1 MLKRILFGII
11 LIFLSARAGFAQPAT
26 VASGINW
33 LIANQNADKSWGG
46 TSSLVTPFNTTAAAV
61 SALKMCGN
69 TGSAAVDGLN
79 WLNGQTPDSVNYTAD
94 RLLANALAGLDTT
107 SGLGQLVTWKNNI
120 DGSWGLDGEYSND
133 IVEIALTLQAL
144 HAANYSDY
152 SSLFQTINFL
162 TANQNLDG
170 GWGASTGDASNI
182 YVTSMVLRVLSANS
196 TVFFIN
202 QNIISQASAFLLA
215 HQNTDGGFGDSPS
228 TVYATALS
236 LMSLIESGQGSTQTI
251 LNGITYLASSQ
262 LADGSWNDDP
272 YSTALALQA
281 LAEARPNL
289 TVSTS
294 GITFSNT
301 MPLSGATTTISAVIS
316 NTGYDNA
323 SNVVVRF
330 YFGDP
335 AVGGTQ
341 IGTDQILPFIAL
353 GSSAQASIT
362 TSFSDTG
369 AKTIFVVADPDNLI
383 SETNKLDNKASAR
396 LWVAT
401 GPDLAVYS
409 ADLIPSTYVPTAGTA
424 FTLNYT
430 IRNLGESPAGAFT
443 AALYDG
449 DPANNGVL
457 LQTADISG
465 INGSDMRAG
474 TLGVTLTT
482 NGSHTLYL
490 VADSGNVI
498 TEISKTNNT
507 ASVTVNVGGTLTQ
520 ADLTISPTDIILNPS
535 RPHAGDTVQI
545 AANVHNTGA
554 DAANNFTVEIFDGA
568 PESGGTLINSQTISL
583 VAGGSQLVIASW
595 AIPTG
600 IHDVY
605 VILDRA
611 NQIVES
617 NENNNRA
624 SVRIMT
630 DMVDIEISATDLVFS
645 PAHPVSGDAVAFTI
659 TAHNTGI
666 KDTGP
671 FNLALYNGDPSAG
684 GALLNT
690 YAVGSIQGDGTT
702 AFTYT
707 FIASPQVYRFYAVAD
722 PENVVAEMYEDNN
735 TAVRSL
741 TIKAPGETLGPDL
754 VPIKVDLT
762 DTTTDPQTLAISGT
776 AHVTFQNI
784 GDDKITAPFN
794 VIIFEDKDGDGKYTA
809 GVDNLLGTATNTMT
823 LWPED
828 AGMIDLP
835 LSGAVTFLHSPLY
848 AFVDSGDA
856 ILEQNEDNNILVSC
870 KDCQVVPTNPIQ
882 PKVKWKWGLPSA
894 TWLLLPQPTIMHLR
908 DTNGDGKID
917 QNDVPDIVLVTLQTY
932 YYFGKIWAFKGDTGE
947 NYFSL
952 YDTNHPVDT
961 LSYLSSGDIDGDGK
975 PEIIF
980 ETPNPIYGYGL
991 VVYNNDWTLKW
1002 DDSAQVQAWK
1012 TAHPPSP
1019 GGNFYPTI
1027 SQRNVTAIADLDGDG
1042 NKEIVSG
1049 PTVINADGSVRCAGY
1064 NSYNGS
1070 GKGYFNVY
1078 GGVLYDFAAVA
1089 DLNLDGQQ
1097 EIVAGNA
1104 AYDNNC
1110 KLLWWKSS
1118 LPDGA
1123 VAIANFDGDPYPEIV
1138 LEGYVSGD
1146 AAVYLLDHA
1155 GNIKWGPVSV
1165 RQLLGNNSIG
1175 SFAASPP
1182 IVADFD
1188 GDGKPEIGIRSE
1200 NKILV
1205 LNKDGQLKNTLTI
1218 PNYSTSSA
1226 RSAAPTVF
1234 DLDGDGI
1241 PEVMINSGGYF
1252 TILSGKD
1259 GTVLY
1264 QDLFGGYDNVFPQNV
1279 LVADVDGDGQVELVV
1294 TGHDDKNSL
1303 EAMRVYHS
1311 SDPNHPWSNG
1321 RTVWNQLS
1329 YHVTNV
1335 NDDGSIPQ
1343 HEAPS
1348 WLLNNSFMTQAGI
1361 GRNPNPYLTPNLT
1374 ASNMRIEQAGL
1385 SVNLAVRVGNGGAVA
1400 SGPTVTVTFYD
1411 GPSTGSG
1418 QALTD
1423 AMIIGTA
1430 STTQV
1435 LNPGQFQDVVYS
1447 WSGGSLGL
1455 HHIYAVVDA
1464 ANAITECRKDDNQ
1477 TAADVTI
1484 VVEYPDLT
1492 IIPQNIALPVGPYYE
1507 GTPIPVTATI
1517 SNIGGLA
1524 ASNVAVRLYNGN
1536 PSAGSGQVPGG
1547 VQVGEDQVVPLIN
1560 AGGSASVTF
1569 SFNTLGDAGTNVLY
1583 IVVDPA
1589 NAIAEVTKAN
1599 NTASMMILVQQPV
1612 LPDLAVSAT
1621 DIQLTPTAPR
1631 EGDTATITAVIH
1643 NFGTTVGN
1651 IPISFYL
1658 GSPTAGG
1665 TLIAS
1670 QTIYP
1675 VVASGTTATIQASLD
1690 TTGWAGQQQVYVVVD
1705 PANTITESN
1714 KGNNSASQPFFVQ
1727 SAGLNATVATDNAT
1741 YPADSVL
1748 TAAITASDATGS
1760 TRTLTLGLYVQDSAG
1775 NRIATISSADPVT
1788 VGPNSSVTLTRTWN
1802 TAATLAGQYTMLC
1815 ELSESGRVISRKS
1828 AGFTITPDIR
1838 MSAAVTTDKIS
1849 YNPNDTAGLTTTVTS
1864 QSRNTI
1870 FGSLT
1875 AEVSMQDAVGSG
1887 QVFTE
1892 TRTIST
1898 LMPGATFTFKSYW
1911 NTGTYASGTYP
1922 VTLIVRDS
1930 TGAVLATGTQ
1940 TLTITNVINPTSVL
1954 RGQIS
1959 VGAQEL
1965 LSGQTSTVSYNVT
1978 NVGNADLQN
1987 VTLTVLTVNVSDQT
2001 VYDTFPYQATLAMGG
2016 STANTI
2022 LIDTTRYT
2030 AKDYLVILQAT
2041 IGSLTETLSGAYFRI
2056 EGAPSNPSLVGP
2068 ADGSDV
2074 LTFTP
2079 TLTVN
2084 NASDPNDDKLT
2095 YQFELYSDSGLTQ
2108 PVASSDLLTQ
2118 GTGTT
2123 SWTVPLTLTEN
2134 QTYYWRARAYDN
2146 WLYGPWM
2153 APASFRVNTVDDPP
2167 TAPLISSPTDGSQVA
2182 AYTPVLTVTNATD
2195 PDSPSLTYNFDLAL
2209 DPGFIQII
2217 AATTG
2222 VMSSQTSTMSSQG
2235 TTSWQVPANLV
2246 ENTWYYWRA
2255 QADDWFMTGP
2265 WSTTA
2270 SFFVNT
2276 ANDPPTMPVITAP
2289 ANNATIAALD
2299 TDITVANSTDP
2310 DSPVI
2315 AYFFE
2320 VDTVPTFDSSNII
2333 RSGSIAQGQAATTWY
2348 VTGLTEDTQYYVRV
2362 KASDGQADSLWS
2374 ATASFFANAVNE
2386 PPTAPTLA
2394 NPSNAGAVTVFTPTL
2409 SILDSTDPDRD
2420 VLTYD
2425 FEVYSDAALSTLVTG
2440 TTGVAE
2446 TSQITSWTVPAML
2459 TENQTYYWRTRAFDG
2474 KLYSPWM
2481 PAASFMVNTA
2491 DDAPSAPKLSSPAD
2505 GSSVATLTPTLAI
2518 VNATD
2523 PDSPSL
2529 TYDFEIYSGGA
2540 LVTSI
2545 IGVPGGSSGTTS
2557 ATPAT
2562 ALTDNTIYQWRCRA
2576 YDGQLYG
2583 PWTAM
2588 ASFTVHLPQTGI
2600 TATIDFDP
2608 DTLNTTSNGTWVVV
2622 YIELPAGYNVK
2633 DIDVSSIRLEGTIPA
2648 ETRPYAIGDHDK
2660 DGIPDLMVKFKRSDA
2675 INVLPLGDSV
2685 PVHVTGKVGP
2695 TTFDGVDVIR
2705 VMP

>member
-1 MLKRILFGII
+1 MQKKALIIALII
-11 LIFLSARAGFAQPAT
+11 LLSSPYSRAFAQSPQISSGLSWLYSSQT
-26 VASGINW
+26 ASGNW
-33 LIANQNADKSWGG
+33 PQM
-46 TSSLVTPFNTTAAAV
+46 VTTDYYSTAAALDAAYALDPSSQAYSTGFQWLSGQIV
-61 SALKMCGN
+61 SPTDYLARQIIALKRAGQD
-69 TGSAAVDGLN
+69 TSADLASLLLYRGTEGG
-79 WLNGQTPDSVNYTAD
+79 WGMDSDYVNEILDT
-94 RLLANALAGLDTT
+94 ALA
-107 SGLGQLVTWKNNI
+107 
-120 DGSWGLDGEYSND
+120 
-133 IVEIALTLQAL
+133 LQAL
-144 HAANYSDY
+144 SAINYSDTTLIGQ
-152 SSLFQTINFL
+152 SLSYL
-162 TANQNLDG
+162 TTNQNTDG
-170 GWGASTGDASNI
+170 GWGFTPGDASNT
-182 YVTSMVLRVLSANS
+182 YVTSFVLRALSAYNS
-196 TVFFIN
+196 VFIN
-202 QNIISQASAFLLA
+202 QTSINQASAFLLA
-215 HQNTDGGFGDSPS
+215 YQNTDGGFGNSPS
-228 TVYATALS
+228 TVYDTALS
-236 LMSLIESGQGSTQTI
+236 LMSMIESGQGSVQTI
-251 LNGITYLASSQ
+251 QNGINYLTTSQ

-281 LAEARPNL
+281 LAEAKPNL
-289 TVSTS
+289 AVSTS
-294 GITFSNT
+294 GITFSNS

-323 SNVVVRF
+323 SNVMVRF
-330 YFGDP
+330 YLGDP

-341 IGTDQILPFIAL
+341 IGTDQIIPLIAL

-362 TSFSDTG
+362 TSFSGTG
-369 AKTIFVVADPDNLI
+369 ADTIFVVADPDNLI

-409 ADLIPSTYVPTAGTA
+409 SDLIPSTYVPTAGTA

-430 IRNLGESPAGAFT
+430 IRNIGESPAGAFT
-443 AALYDG
+443 VALYDG

-465 INGSDMRAG
+465 VSGSDMRTG
-474 TLGVTLTT
+474 TIGVTLTT

-507 ASVTVNVGGTLTQ
+507 GSVTVNVGGTLTQ

-545 AANVHNTGA
+545 AANVHNIGA

-583 VAGGSQLVIASW
+583 VAGGSQLITASW
-595 AIPTG
+595 AIPSG

-611 NQIVES
+611 NQIIES

-630 DMVDIEISATDLVFS
+630 DMVDIEISATDLVFN
-645 PAHPVSGDAVAFTI
+645 PPHPVSGDSVALTI

-666 KDTGP
+666 KDTGA
-671 FNLALYNGDPSAG
+671 FNLAIYNGDPSTGGVLLQTFPISDIAG
-684 GALLNT
+684 D
-690 YAVGSIQGDGTT
+690 GSITV
-702 AFTYT
+702 TYS

-722 PENVVAEMYEDNN
+722 PENVVVEMYEDNN
-735 TAVRSL
+735 TAIRSL
-741 TIKAPGETLGPDL
+741 TILSPGETLGPDL
-754 VPIKVDLT
+754 VPVSIDLT
-762 DTTTDPQTLAISGT
+762 NTTTDPQSLAISGT
-776 AHVTFQNI
+776 AHVTFQNT
-784 GDDKITAPFN
+784 GDDKITTSFN
-794 VIIFEDKDGDGKYTA
+794 VSIFEDKDGDGKYTA
-809 GVDNLLGTATNTMT
+809 GVDNLLGTGLMSFGTGSNPAA
-823 LWPED
+823 LWPEGVGAVD
-828 AGMIDLP
+828 VP

-856 ILEQNEDNNILVSC
+856 ILEQNEDNNHLVSC

-882 PKVKWKWGLPSA
+882 ATVKWKWGIPSA
-894 TWLLLPQPTIMHLR
+894 GWLLLPQPTIMHLR

-917 QNDVPDIVLVTLQTY
+917 QNDVPDIVLPVMNPLLVY
-932 YYFGKIWAFKGDTGE
+932 SAKILAFKGDTGE
-947 NYFSL
+947 NYASI
-952 YDTNHPVDT
+952 YDINHHADI
-961 LSYLSSGDIDGDGK
+961 LSYVSSGDFDGDGK

-980 ETPNPIYGYGL
+980 ETNNNTYGYGL
-991 VVYNNDWTLKW
+991 VVYNNDWTMKW

-1012 TAHPPSP
+1012 TAHPSSSS
-1019 GGNFYPTI
+1019 GYFIPTI
-1027 SQRNVTAIADLDGDG
+1027 SQRNVTAIADLKGDG
-1042 NKEIVSG
+1042 NKEIISG

-1078 GGVLYDFAAVA
+1078 GGVLYDFAAVV

-1110 KLLWWKSS
+1110 NRIWWKSS

-1146 AAVYLLDHA
+1146 AVVYLLDNT

-1175 SFAASPP
+1175 SFGASPP

-1218 PNYSTSSA
+1218 PVYTSSA
-1226 RSAAPTVF
+1226 YSAAPTVF

-1241 PEVMINSGGYF
+1241 PKVMINSGGYF

-1264 QDLFGGYDNVFPQNV
+1264 QEPFGGDDNVFPQNV
-1279 LVADVDGDGQVELVV
+1279 TVADVDGDGQVELVV
-1294 TGHDDKNSL
+1294 TGHDDKNNL

-1311 SDPNHPWSNG
+1311 VDPNHPWSNG
-1321 RTVWNQLS
+1321 RRIYNQPS

-1348 WLLNNSFMTQAGI
+1348 WLLNNTYQTQASI
-1361 GRNPNPYLTPNLT
+1361 GPNPNPYLTPNLT
-1374 ASNMRIEQAGL
+1374 ASDLRIEQAGL
-1385 SVNLAVRVGNGGAVA
+1385 STNIAVRVGNGGAIA
-1400 SGPTVTVTFYD
+1400 STPTVTVTYYD
-1411 GPSTGSG
+1411 GDPAAGGT
-1418 QALTD
+1418 A
-1423 AMIIGTA
+1423 IGTA
-1430 STTQV
+1430 STTKA
-1435 LNPGQFQDVVYS
+1435 LNPGDFQDVVYN
-1447 WSGGSLGL
+1447 WAGGGLGL

-1464 ANAITECRKDDNQ
+1464 ANAISECRKDDNQ
-1477 TAADVTI
+1477 AAADVTI

-1492 IIPQNIALPVGPYYE
+1492 ISPQNIALPAGPYYE

-1517 SNIGGLA
+1517 SNIGGLS
-1524 ASNVAVRLYNGN
+1524 ASNVVVRLYNGN
-1536 PSAGSGQVPGG
+1536 PATGGVRVGTDQVIASISAGGTAP
-1547 VQVGEDQVVPLIN
+1547 
-1560 AGGSASVTF
+1560 VTF
-1569 SFNTLGDAGTNVLY
+1569 SYDTLGKVGTNVLY

-1589 NAIAEVTKAN
+1589 NAIVESSKAN
-1599 NTASMMILVQQPV
+1599 NSASVMFQVQQAV
-1612 LPDLAVSAT
+1612 LPDLAVSAS
-1621 DIQLTPTAPR
+1621 DIQLTPASPS
-1631 EGDTATITAVIH
+1631 EGNALSVSATIH
-1643 NFGTTVGN
+1643 NQGASTSNVLVN
-1651 IPISFYL
+1651 IYL
-1658 GSPTAGG
+1658 GNPSSGG
-1665 TLIAS
+1665 MLVSS

-1675 VVASGTTATIQASLD
+1675 VMALGSTAMVQASLD

-1705 PANTITESN
+1705 PASMIIESRED
-1714 KGNNSASQPFFVQ
+1714 NNMASQAIFIQ
-1727 SAGLNATVATDNAT
+1727 SAGLAASLTLDKAT
-1741 YPADSVL
+1741 YNADDTVTETL
-1748 TAAITASDATGS
+1748 TVSDNTGN
-1760 TRTLTLGLYVQDSAG
+1760 TRYLTLGLYVKDSAG
-1775 NRIATISSADPVT
+1775 NLIATISTADPVT
-1788 VGPNSSVTLTRTWN
+1788 VNANSSVMLTRTWN
-1802 TAATLAGQYTMLC
+1802 TAATLAGQYTVMA
-1815 ELSESGRVISRKS
+1815 EFSESGRVISRKVT
-1828 AGFTITPDIR
+1828 GFTIASDTR
-1838 MSAAVTTDKIS
+1838 MSAGVTTDKIS
-1849 YNPNDTAGLTTTVTS
+1849 YNPNDTAALSAVITS

-1870 FGSLT
+1870 LQNLSATLTIGSNIVTSPATTL
-1875 AEVSMQDAVGSG
+1875 
-1887 QVFTE
+1887 FTD
-1892 TRTIST
+1892 TKAITS
-1898 LMPGATFTFKSYW
+1898 LMPGATYNFKDYW
-1911 NTGTYASGTYP
+1911 NIGTYPSGTYP
-1922 VTLIVRDS
+1922 VTLIVRDL
-1930 TGAVLATGTQ
+1930 TGTIIATGTQ
-1940 TLTITNVINPTSVL
+1940 TLTITNVINPASVL

-1965 LSGQTSTVSYNVT
+1965 LSGQTATVSYNVT
-1978 NVGNADLQN
+1978 NVGNIDLQN

-2001 VYDTFPYQATLAMGG
+2001 VYDTFPNQATLAMGG

-2041 IGSLTETLSGAYFRI
+2041 VGSLTETLSGAYFRI
-2056 EGAPSNPSLVGP
+2056 EGAPSSPSLVGP
-2068 ADGSDV
+2068 VNGSDV

-2095 YQFELYSDSGLTQ
+2095 YQFELYSDSALTQ
-2108 PVASSDLLTQ
+2108 LTASSDMLTQ

-2134 QTYYWRARAYDN
+2134 QTYYWRSRAYDN

-2182 AYTPVLTVTNATD
+2182 TYTPVLTVTNATD
-2195 PDSPSLTYNFDLAL
+2195 PDSPSLTYNFDVAL
-2209 DPGFIQII
+2209 DPGFTQII
-2217 AATTG
+2217 ATTTG

-2246 ENTWYYWRA
+2246 ENNWYYWRA
-2255 QADDWFMTGP
+2255 QADDWFMTGL

-2276 ANDPPTMPVITAP
+2276 TNEPPTMPVITAP

-2299 TDITVANSTDP
+2299 TDIAVANSTDP
-2310 DSPVI
+2310 DSSVI

-2320 VDTVPTFDSSNII
+2320 VDTVPTFDSPNII
-2333 RSGSIAQGQAATTWY
+2333 RSGSVAQGQSATTWR

-2362 KASDGQADSLWS
+2362 KASDGQADSPWS
-2374 ATASFFANAVNE
+2374 TVVGFFANAVNE

-2409 SILDSTDPDRD
+2409 SVYDSTDPDRD
-2420 VLTYD
+2420 ALTYD
-2425 FEVYSDAALSTLVTG
+2425 FEVYSDSGLITLVTS

-2446 TSQITSWTVPAML
+2446 TSQITSWTVPVVL

-2474 KLYSPWM
+2474 KLYGPWM
-2481 PAASFMVNTA
+2481 PQASFMVNTA
-2491 DDAPSAPKLSSPAD
+2491 DDAPSAPSLSAPAD
-2505 GSSVATLTPTLAI
+2505 GSSVATLTPTLAV

-2545 IGVPGGSSGTTS
+2545 IGVPGGSSGITS

-2583 PWTAM
+2583 PWTSM

-2608 DTLNTTSNGTWVVV
+2608 DTLNKSSNGTWVVV

-2648 ETRPYAIGDHDK
+2648 ETWPYAIGDQDK
-2660 DGIPDLMVKFKRSDA
+2660 DGIPDLMVKFKRSDV
-2675 INVLPLGDSV
+2675 IGVLPLGDSV

-2695 TTFDGVDVIR
+2695 TAFDGVDVIR
-2705 VMP
+2705 VIN